1 MQPRLLGCRG
11 CPAGAFFFAKNA
23 DSVSRMP
30 RRGVFFRRFSRIFS
44 KPSQKMR
51 FWAFLGSKMVQKKV
65 EFEGVGPIWRDPRR
79 NSVQKAVPGVPYG
92 GMATHLVTKRC
103 DFGSLGVPGPA
114 STPKPTNQP
123 TDHFFHHHQPCVAI
137 MCLTQGPIWPIFSS
151 SSAMC
156 GQNVSQFGLI
166 CFILIRFSKQ
176 WFQLGDPPV

>member
-1 MQPRLLGCRG
+1 
-11 CPAGAFFFAKNA
+11 
-23 DSVSRMP
+23 
-30 RRGVFFRRFSRIFS
+30 
-44 KPSQKMR
+44 
-51 FWAFLGSKMVQKKV
+51 
-65 EFEGVGPIWRDPRR
+65 
-79 NSVQKAVPGVPYG
+79 
-92 GMATHLVTKRC
+92 MATQLVTKRC

-176 WFQLGDPPV
+176 WFYLGEPPHPPAHPPPAPHTCQGVLAGPGTPRDPKSHLFVTNWVAIRPFFTFLAEE